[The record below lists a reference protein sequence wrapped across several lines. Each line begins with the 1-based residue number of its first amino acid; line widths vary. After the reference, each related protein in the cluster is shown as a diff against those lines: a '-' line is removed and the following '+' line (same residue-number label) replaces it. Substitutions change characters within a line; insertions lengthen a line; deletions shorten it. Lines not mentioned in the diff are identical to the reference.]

1 MHSPFIALVTPPKS
15 QDEFELHG
23 QVFAELLQIRSCL
36 LTRASLS
43 NDDLERA
50 KEKKLKSQIKS
61 LENVMKKYGSLSST
75 QVILAWLEVS
85 KLKLN

>member
-1 MHSPFIALVTPPKS
+1 LPHTVTPPKS

-36 LTRASLS
+36 LAHASFS
-43 NDDLERA
+43 QEENF
-50 KEKKLKSQIKS
+50 KSQIKS

-75 QVILAWLEVS
+75 QVIIAWLEVS

>member
-1 MHSPFIALVTPPKS
+1 VTPPKS
-15 QDEFELHG
+15 REEFELHG

-36 LTRASLS
+36 SKRTLLFH
-43 NDDLERA
+43 DDHA
-50 KEKKLKSQIKS
+50 KEEKLKSQIKS

-75 QVILAWLEVS
+75 QVILAWLQVS

>member
-1 MHSPFIALVTPPKS
+1 MTPPKS

-23 QVFAELLQIRSCL
+23 QVFAELLQVRSCL
-36 LTRASLS
+36 LAHASFS
-43 NDDLERA
+43 HDDMEPA
-50 KEKKLKSQIKS
+50 KEEKLKSQIKS